1 MATLCRAYSDA
12 EAARDAIDELLAA
25 GTAGREIRLVCGST
39 AHDVRREVAGG
50 FAKPVGPDAPVGR
63 FRGAPICRWQGA
75 GIFAGDADYM
85 RQGSFG
91 DVDTDAIVTFG
102 GNAEHARIAG
112 DREVKDLLRRSE
124 LNNES
129 ADELVDE
136 LHAGHGLV
144 LIDLSGT

>member
-1 MATLCRAYSDA
+1 MPVCECSCSSPPLFMIWNCPTRVSVFTTGTT
-12 EAARDAIDELLAA
+12 ARL
-25 GTAGREIRLVCGST
+25 RS
-39 AHDVRREVAGG
+39 VAGG

-75 GIFAGDADYM
+75 GIFAGDADYT